1 MKSLYQFLL
10 SAKKSHSKVFL
21 GGVSGG
27 VLSGIVIDAN
37 AELAT
42 LTNATFI
49 SSSDQ
54 WFKADTDVTVAIS
67 QVSFWSE
74 KDIRPLV

>member
-1 MKSLYQFLL
+1 MQSLYQFLR
-10 SAKKSHSKVFL
+10 SAKKSQAKVFL
-21 GGVSGG
+21 GGVSVGI
-27 VLSGIVIDAN
+27 LSGVVVELN
-37 AELAT
+37 ADFVK
-42 LTNATFI
+42 LTGAMFLYPGI
-49 SSSDQ
+49 Q